1 MYFFLRHLRFAYF
14 SGDMHLSFAGCGF
27 IGLYHVGSA
36 SCIKTFAPFLL
47 QNKIAGASAG
57 AMAAAALIGE
67 VSMADMAREVLKVVI
82 SASEKIFGPFN
93 PVFSLNNML
102 KVRLTYYQ
110 YYTDCFLLN
119 YIQSSG
125 FLCKCIVN
133 LKHLQKWLSN
143 KLLRVISLRTI
154 FGHWFHM

>member
-1 MYFFLRHLRFAYF
+1 
-14 SGDMHLSFAGCGF
+14 MHLSFAGCGF

-36 SCIKTFAPFLL
+36 TCIKTFAPFLL

-93 PVFSLNNML
+93 PVFSLNTML
-102 KVRLTYYQ
+102 KVRLINHQ
-110 YYTDCFLLN
+110 YYTDSTTFVKFN
-119 YIQSSG
+119 QRSEY
-125 FLCKCIVN
+125 LCGYC
-133 LKHLQKWLSN
+133 
-143 KLLRVISLRTI
+143 
-154 FGHWFHM
+154 